1 MHYQSNFKDFLL
13 QELFEAYY
21 KTRVGGKRK
30 TNNEHNFELGDLE
43 NLVRLRDT
51 ILARAYHPSRGVAFI
66 IHDPVTREIF
76 AAPFVDR
83 IIHRFLVKY
92 AEQWWGPRMLPCA
105 YSCRKGKGTL
115 YGIKDLQRKMRRV
128 SHDGTVPTYVVKRDL
143 QSYFISLNHQKLYER
158 VLWGLK
164 RQFPDGGELYRTLK
178 YLWHEVIFDDPTDG
192 VTIRGRKSDWDDL
205 PANKS
210 LFNQPKGRGLVI
222 GNYTSQELS
231 NIYLDQLDHFVVV
244 DRKLRN
250 YGRYVDDFF
259 IVVTAEDLPRL
270 LSEDMPLIER
280 KINSLNL
287 TMHPKKQSETPIEQ
301 GIDFLGAKVFYDHIV
316 PGQRIAHNLATAAY
330 KIATTGEGKLESLT
344 SYDGHL
350 SHYDSYKLIHKLWEN
365 LGWDYPY
372 PKKGGL

>member
-1 MHYQSNFKDFLL
+1 MNYQTNFQDFLL

-30 TNNEHNFELGDLE
+30 TQNEHNFELADLE
-43 NLVRLRDT
+43 NLVRLRDA
-51 ILARAYHPSRGVAFI
+51 IIARAYHPSRGVAFI
-66 IHDPVTREIF
+66 IHDPVTREII
-76 AAPFVDR
+76 AASFVDR
-83 IIHRFLVKY
+83 IVHRFLVKY
-92 AEQWWGPRMLPCA
+92 AEQWWGPRLLPCS

-128 SHDGTVPTYVVKRDL
+128 SHDGTIPAYVVKRDL
-143 QSYFISLNHQKLYER
+143 KGYFMSLNHQKLYER

-178 YLWHEVIFDDPTDG
+178 FLWHEVIFDDPTEG

-205 PANKS
+205 PADKS
-210 LFNQPKGRGLVI
+210 LFHQPKGRGLVI

-231 NIYLDQLDHFVVV
+231 NIYLDQLDRFVVI
-244 DRKLRN
+244 DRELRN

-270 LSEDMPLIER
+270 LREDMPLIER
-280 KINSLNL
+280 KIDSLRL
-287 TMHPKKQSETPIEQ
+287 VLHPKKQSETPIEQ
-301 GIDFLGAKVFYDHIV
+301 GVDFLGAKVFYDHIV

-350 SHYDSYKLIHKLWEN
+350 SHYDSYKLIHKLWKN

-372 PKKGGL
+372 PKNK